1 MSLSLKIISIL
12 FCIFVIVFI
21 LFLLRKKRINIK
33 YSIILITLFSILL
46 ISILIPGLI
55 ESITKIL
62 GFQVV
67 SNMVFSLIIGLL
79 VLINIFLTMIVS
91 SHDKKIRLL
100 IQEVSILKEK
110 HKWYYL
116 LFWYKLF
123 IFLRKIT

>member
-110 HKWYYL
+110 HK
-116 LFWYKLF
+116 
-123 IFLRKIT
+123 

>member
-33 YSIILITLFSILL
+33 YSIILIILFSILL

-110 HKWYYL
+110 HK
-116 LFWYKLF
+116 
-123 IFLRKIT
+123 